1 MTEVYCSR
9 MNIEER
15 GILFK
20 DECRGQRYICSR
32 LNIEE
37 KGMLFKDEY
46 RGQRYI
52 VQG

>member
-1 MTEVYCSR
+1 MTEAYCSR

-20 DECRGQRYICSR
+20 DEYKGQRC
-32 LNIEE
+32 
-37 KGMLFKDEY
+37 
-46 RGQRYI
+46 I